1 MFWECLTGSAGITF
15 SRLESKHCLDVVTDG
30 LGLFFFSTQICMD
43 PEQSA
48 QWLHEDERLTSL
60 PALYH
65 PTWDPQL

>member
-1 MFWECLTGSAGITF
+1 MVW
-15 SRLESKHCLDVVTDG
+15 V
-30 LGLFFFSTQICMD
+30 FFFSTQICMD